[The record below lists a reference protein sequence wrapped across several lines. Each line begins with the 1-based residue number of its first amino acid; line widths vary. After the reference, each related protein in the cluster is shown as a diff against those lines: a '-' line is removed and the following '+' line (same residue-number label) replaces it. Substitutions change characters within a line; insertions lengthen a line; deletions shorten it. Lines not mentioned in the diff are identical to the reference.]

1 MKCELCGFE
10 FDERT
15 LVCHVRCPMAA
26 GCAIICCPNCGYQ
39 VVDEQ
44 KSGVAGLIRRAQ
56 SALAGRG
63 SKKPEAR

>member
-39 VVDEQ
+39 AVDARQSQAAHWLE
-44 KSGVAGLIRRAQ
+44 RMRA
-56 SALAGRG
+56 ALARRP
-63 SKKPEAR
+63 KQEAKA